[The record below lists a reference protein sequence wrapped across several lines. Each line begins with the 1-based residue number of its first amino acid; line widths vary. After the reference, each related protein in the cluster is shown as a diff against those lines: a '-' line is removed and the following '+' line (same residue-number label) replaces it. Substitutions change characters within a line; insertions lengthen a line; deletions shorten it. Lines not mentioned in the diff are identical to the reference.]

1 MRLFPR
7 RFFRLFRFFGLGFLA
22 LRALTRRHREPS
34 VDRGLALE
42 LPKVDRAACPGPGYC
57 GALDRAWASSAVAC
71 SIFFFDLRT
80 FGRRFLS
87 IRLSPSL
94 SVSFARHGQSFLAR
108 GLLSNHRRFK
118 RLHERDGANRCCF
131 TMQIDEIAQMKK
143 ARDAVPVALLSRLGE
158 IDIDPFVWL
167 KKRKTGKTAREKKA
181 QRAVWANA
189 PLIRG

>member
-7 RFFRLFRFFGLGFLA
+7 RFFRLFRFFVLGLSWP
-22 LRALTRRHREPS
+22 RVLTRRRREPTA
-34 VDRGLALE
+34 DRGLALE

-71 SIFFFDLRT
+71 SVFFFDLRT

-94 SVSFARHGQSFLAR
+94 SVSFARRGQSFLAR

-118 RLHERDGANRCCF
+118 RLHERNGASKSSNPPRF
-131 TMQIDEIAQMKK
+131 RSAQES
-143 ARDAVPVALLSRLGE
+143 RGTRRTLLVG
-158 IDIDPFVWL
+158 
-167 KKRKTGKTAREKKA
+167 
-181 QRAVWANA
+181 
-189 PLIRG
+189 